1 MPGPFAQSMTKMLR
15 ALIVDGYVDEPACLG
30 VPPYISPQV
39 RAAVGAARV
48 AGAEAEYITI
58 DQVRRGVQLPHAA
71 VSLVMA
77 GSAVPGKYLRAMPAS
92 GREVAALAERLPG
105 TRVLGG
111 PAALEDGNLAR
122 FDHLAQR
129 DPAAAVYDLLTAG
142 SAKERWRSMEEWN
155 AWLLAGAD
163 TVLRHPDFPQP
174 LVAEVETYRGC
185 VRYASGGCSFCV
197 EPMKGAPA
205 FRDEEDIIAEC
216 RKLRGLGVTN
226 FRLGAQTC
234 IVSYKA
240 DISSGDPPRPNPQAV
255 ERLFAGIAALGPDV
269 LHVDNA
275 NPAVISSYPE
285 ESEAVLKSLVEHC
298 TSGNVLALGL
308 ECADPAVREANNLNA
323 SAEQAMDAIRMI
335 NRIGG
340 EVGESGLPELLPGL
354 NFIVG
359 LEGETKESLEL
370 DKAFLRAVLDKNLIL
385 RRINVRQVIP
395 VRREFPPTV
404 SHQEFVRF
412 KEFVREHVDRPMLER
427 MVPQGRVLRR
437 VFTELRDGNTTFGRQ
452 IGSYPLLVG
461 IPYPVEVGKYIDV
474 KVVGWG
480 YRSITAIEY
489 PLRINSCSLKALE
502 ALPGVGRKRAIRLFR
517 KRPMKGMSD
526 LAAALDDPK
535 VAREL
540 EDLVTFD

>member
-1 MPGPFAQSMTKMLR
+1 MTKVLR
-15 ALIVDGYVDEPACLG
+15 ALIIDGYVDEPACLG

-39 RAAVGAARV
+39 RAAVGAARA

-58 DQVRRGVQLPHAA
+58 DQVRRGAALPHAA

-92 GREVAALAERLPG
+92 GREVASLAERLPG
-105 TRVLGG
+105 IRVLGG
-111 PAALEDGNLAR
+111 PAALEESNSGR
-122 FDHLAQR
+122 FDHLTRR
-129 DPAAAVYDLLTAG
+129 DAAAAVHDLLTSG
-142 SAKERWRSMEEWN
+142 SAVERWRSMEEWN
-155 AWLLAGAD
+155 TWLLAGAD
-163 TVLRHPDFPQP
+163 AVLRHPDFPQP

-197 EPMKGAPA
+197 EPMKGAPS

-216 RKLRGLGVTN
+216 RRLRELGVVN

-240 DISSGDPPRPNPQAV
+240 DLSSGDPPRPNPGAV
-255 ERLFAGIAALGPDV
+255 ERLFAGLAALRPEV

-275 NPAVISSYPE
+275 NPAVIASYPREAE
-285 ESEAVLKSLVEHC
+285 EVLKSLVRHC

-308 ECADPAVREANNLNA
+308 ECADPVVREANNLNA
-323 SAEQAMDAIRMI
+323 SADQAMDAVRMI

-340 EVGESGLPELLPGL
+340 DVGMSGLPELLPGL

-370 DKAFLRAVLDKNLIL
+370 DRAFLRSVLDEGLLL

-404 SHQEFVRF
+404 NHQEFVRF
-412 KEFVREHVDRPMLER
+412 KDFVRERVDRPMLER
-427 MVPQGRVLRR
+427 MVPRGRMLRR

-461 IPYPVEVGKYIDV
+461 IPYPVDVGKFVDV
-474 KVVGWG
+474 KVIDWG
-480 YRSITAIEY
+480 FRSITAIEH

-517 KRPMKGMSD
+517 KRPMKSMTD
-526 LAAALDDPK
+526 LAEALDDPR
-535 VAREL
+535 VAQEL
-540 EDLVTFD
+540 EDLVAFQ